1 MRILFIGG
9 TRFVGLHMAREAVAR
24 GHEVTLFH
32 RTEKVLPGLDA
43 ASHIYGDR
51 DTDLS
56 ALSTGEWDAV
66 VDVCAYRPAQVDAVA
81 RVVRA
86 RSFVLV
92 STVSVYSDAVP
103 PHSTE
108 SAELADTAIIEDVN
122 SLMTVVD
129 GTTYGPLKVLCEQAA
144 VRHFADALIIRPTYV
159 IGPDDYTDRFT
170 KYVHMIRA
178 GGVVVVP
185 EPREMPWQY
194 IDVRDLAAFTISAIE
209 QGLTGPFHT
218 AAPSGGITF
227 EQMLAAIVETEGSE
241 AADLA
246 WISTA
251 EAEASD
257 TVFPF
262 WAGTV
267 EIGALQLDTSKAVAA
282 GLQSRPLADSI
293 RSV

>member
-1 MRILFIGG
+1 
-9 TRFVGLHMAREAVAR
+9 MAREAVAR

-32 RTEKVLPGLDA
+32 RTEKSLPGLET

-51 DTDLS
+51 DTDVS

-81 RVVRA
+81 EALRGRV

-92 STVSVYSDAVP
+92 STVSVYGDAVP

-108 SAELADTAIIEDVN
+108 SAELADTSIIDDVN
-122 SLMTVVD
+122 SLTTVVD
-129 GTTYGPLKVLCEQAA
+129 GTTYGPLKVLCEEAA
-144 VRHFADALIIRPTYV
+144 VRHYPDALIIRPTYV

-178 GGVVVVP
+178 GGVVEVP

-209 QGLTGPFHT
+209 KGLTGPFHT

-227 EQMLAAIVETEGSE
+227 EQMLAAIVETEGS
-241 AADLA
+241 AAAALT
-246 WISTA
+246 WISAA

-267 EIGALQLDTSKAVAA
+267 EIGALQLDTSKAIAA
-282 GLQSRPLADSI
+282 GLRSRPLAESI